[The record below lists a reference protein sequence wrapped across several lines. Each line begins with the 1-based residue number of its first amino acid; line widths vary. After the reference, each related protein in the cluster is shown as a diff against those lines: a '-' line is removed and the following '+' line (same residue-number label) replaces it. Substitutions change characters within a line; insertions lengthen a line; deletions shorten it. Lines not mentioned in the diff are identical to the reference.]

1 MKEQPGLAAA
11 TRELCVVD
19 NSLNFRTL
27 GLFLVAMEI
36 LKLQFGVD
44 LKMLEC
50 VRVLDTL
57 AGYAGR

>member
-1 MKEQPGLAAA
+1 MAAA

-36 LKLQFGVD
+36 LKLLFGVD

-50 VRVLDTL
+50 VRVLDT
-57 AGYAGR
+57 GAGR